1 MLQVKT
7 PEEVL
12 CLIHDKFRPVS
23 ELTEFV
29 PISAAAGRTLSED
42 ITAEEY
48 VPDFNRST
56 VDGYALRA
64 ADTFGCSDAIPAVLS
79 LQEEIRM
86 GEDAGFAL
94 LRAILSL
101 QGEIRMG
108 EDAGFALL
116 RENCAYVPTG
126 GALPEGADCAVMLEY
141 TEDYGDGTI
150 GILKP
155 GAPGMNVIFRGD
167 DVYPGKVVLQAG
179 RVLSAQDIGAL
190 AAIGRTVVPVQRK
203 LKIGVISTG
212 DELVP
217 PGQKPLPGQVRDVN
231 TALLSALLT
240 EQGAEVHS
248 YGIIVDDEDLLRET
262 VTRAVQE
269 CDAVLLSGGSSVG
282 VKDASCRIIE
292 SLGELLL
299 HGIALK
305 PGKPT
310 IMGRAGN
317 KPLVGLPGHPVA
329 AFVVARLFM
338 PLIGLPGHPVA
349 AFVVAR
355 LFVVPLLDRLA
366 GRERPLWSVTAELS
380 ESVGANHGRA
390 QVNPCRLL
398 RQDGRVLALPIRS
411 KSGLITQLA
420 GADGFFCIER
430 DCEGLPK
437 GAPVQVYLNA

>member
-12 CLIHDKFRPVS
+12 RLIHDKFRPVS
-23 ELTEFV
+23 ELAESV
-29 PISAAAGRTLSED
+29 PLTAAAGRTLSED
-42 ITAEEY
+42 IIAEEY

-56 VDGYALRA
+56 VDGYAVRA
-64 ADTFGCSDAIPAVLS
+64 ADTFGCSDAIP
-79 LQEEIRM
+79 
-86 GEDAGFAL
+86 
-94 LRAILSL
+94 AILSL

-167 DVYPGKVVLQAG
+167 DVYPGKIVLQAG

-292 SLGELLL
+292 SLGKLLL

-338 PLIGLPGHPVA
+338 
-349 AFVVAR
+349 
-355 LFVVPLLDRLA
+355 VPLLDRLA

>member
-12 CLIHDKFRPVS
+12 RLIHDKFRPVA
-23 ELTEFV
+23 ELAESV
-29 PISAAAGRTLSED
+29 PLTAAAGRTLSED
-42 ITAEEY
+42 IIAKEY

-56 VDGYALRA
+56 VDGYAVRA
-64 ADTFGCSDAIPAVLS
+64 ADTFGCSDAIP
-79 LQEEIRM
+79 
-86 GEDAGFAL
+86 
-94 LRAILSL
+94 AILSL

-190 AAIGRTVVPVQRK
+190 AAIGRTVVPVQRR

-338 PLIGLPGHPVA
+338 I
-349 AFVVAR
+349 
-355 LFVVPLLDRLA
+355 PLLDRLA

>member
-12 CLIHDKFRPVS
+12 RLIHDKFRPVS

-29 PISAAAGRTLSED
+29 PISAAAGRILSED
-42 ITAEEY
+42 IIAEEY

-56 VDGYALRA
+56 VDGYAVRA
-64 ADTFGCSDAIPAVLS
+64 ADTFGCSDAIP
-79 LQEEIRM
+79 
-86 GEDAGFAL
+86 
-94 LRAILSL
+94 AILSL

-179 RVLSAQDIGAL
+179 RVLSAQVIGAL
-190 AAIGRTVVPVQRK
+190 AAVGRTAVPVQRK

-310 IMGRAGN
+310 IMGRSGN
-317 KPLVGLPGHPVA
+317 K
-329 AFVVARLFM
+329 